1 MDFYKV
7 PIGFGMA
14 LAQNEAAMLRYAQ
27 LSEKEKSRILDKAH
41 SVRSEREMYSLVAAL
56 ANGQMQ

>member
-14 LAQNEAAMLRYAQ
+14 LAQNTAAMNRYAHMTEQ
-27 LSEKEKSRILDKAH
+27 QKQDILKKAH
-41 SVRSEREMYSLVAAL
+41 NVRSEREMYSLVASL
-56 ANGQMQ
+56 ANGIVQ